1 MPFLLIMAVFND
13 YDVTEMTGR
22 ATLFDVRFRRDPN
35 TSKSFLSV
43 LVNEILTSEAMKRVP
58 EILSFI
64 SCKLRYF

>member
-1 MPFLLIMAVFND
+1 MPFHLILAVYNED
-13 YDVTEMTGR
+13 DPTEMTGT
-22 ATLFDVRFRRDPN
+22 ATLFDVLFGRDLY
-35 TSKSFLSV
+35 TGESFLSA

>member
-1 MPFLLIMAVFND
+1 MAVHND
-13 YDVTEMTGR
+13 DDATKMTGTS
-22 ATLFDVRFRRDPN
+22 TLFDVRFGRDPN
-35 TSKSFLSV
+35 TSKSFLSA